1 MSQIGAPLINTDVTK
16 VIVAK
21 SGYSNMSNKAID
33 QGCDYKEGKVREQ
46 SFIAVQTGLLRRAWI
61 IRS

>member
-1 MSQIGAPLINTDVTK
+1 MGQMGAALINTDVTK
-16 VIVAK
+16 VVDAK
-21 SGYSNMSNKAID
+21 SGYSNTSNKAIY

-46 SFIAVQTGLLRRAWI
+46 SFIAVQTDLFRTAWI